1 MSEFSDSLNVSCGRR
16 KASEDSTDVST
27 LLHRDD
33 AELILLID
41 PDKES
46 LGIIV
51 EDAPAF
57 GPVAVETTGI
67 KEAVTLLEE
76 EVVSNQLLLLSFS
89 HGSKRIECSG
99 KLTLEGIA
107 SLNDLLLNSIAL
119 LAGNSRTKREVSQV
133 ATNSDT
139 SRLDHGGIL
148 RWERRALEFRMVHVT
163 DMTSIFA
170 VTMVLLNDL
179 VHERS
184 EGLIRLMAAC
194 IDTDA

>member
-1 MSEFSDSLNVSCGRR
+1 M
-16 KASEDSTDVST
+16 
-27 LLHRDD
+27 
-33 AELILLID
+33 
-41 PDKES
+41 
-46 LGIIV
+46 

-119 LAGNSRTKREVSQV
+119 LSSDTRTKWEVSKIT
-133 ATNSDT
+133 ANTNAS
-139 SRLDHGGIL
+139 
-148 RWERRALEFRMVHVT
+148 
-163 DMTSIFA
+163 
-170 VTMVLLNDL
+170 
-179 VHERS
+179 
-184 EGLIRLMAAC
+184 
-194 IDTDA
+194 

>member
-33 AELILLID
+33 AELILFID

-148 RWERRALEFRMVHVT
+148 RWEGWCLELSGIHVAL
-163 DMTSIFA
+163 MTSLQL
-170 VTMVLLNDL
+170 VLMVVFDDWIEEGG
-179 VHERS
+179 ER
-184 EGLIRLMAAC
+184 LI
-194 IDTDA
+194 